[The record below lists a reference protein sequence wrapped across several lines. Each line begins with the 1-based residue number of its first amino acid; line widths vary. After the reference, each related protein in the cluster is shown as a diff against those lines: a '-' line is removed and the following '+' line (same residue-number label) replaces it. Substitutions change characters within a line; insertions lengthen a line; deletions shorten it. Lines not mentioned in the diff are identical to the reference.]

1 MYLVTPILFY
11 IEISTP
17 LADYTEHMQ
26 QNGVR
31 VGRKMTLD
39 DRWSRVSL
47 GTPDEMKILSQTLK
61 AFRQKGWV

>member
-1 MYLVTPILFY
+1 LD
-11 IEISTP
+11 
-17 LADYTEHMQ
+17 DYAEHMQ

-39 DRWSRVSL
+39 DRWNRVSL
-47 GTPDEMKILSQTLK
+47 GTPDEMKMFSQTLK